1 MQKGTGERAGF
12 MRRLAYYAIGL
23 AIGFMMLGLFQ
34 RLRTQEHQARVAE
47 REQRGASV
55 SVPGDRAAAAP
66 AVSTEE
72 SVSNRGSP

>member
-1 MQKGTGERAGF
+1 

-55 SVPGDRAAAAP
+55 SVPGDGAPAAAAP
-66 AVSTEE
+66 TDSPEE
-72 SVSNRGSP
+72 SASNRGSP